1 MAVLIMAPV
10 DGSAVNIIIPV
21 IQKDFHIAHLGKVA
35 WVQLAYLIVIG
46 GFILPMGRLGDLWGF
61 RRIYLVGAALF
72 TVSSALCGLAPTLG
86 WLIGAR
92 VLQAVEREEARPRA
106 WSWRWNWHTLVP
118 RVAFA
123 AAVITFTGLAFHHHE
138 IYSQRA
144 ALARSVAFVTGG
156 QPVPS
161 PEALENFDAIRRM
174 SQPQHADDELLALMQ

>member
-1 MAVLIMAPV
+1 MKDNELHSKLRESSWRRKLTETEQAELRAYLAANPDARADWEMESALNAALTRLPDAPV
-10 DGSAVNIIIPV
+10 PSN
-21 IQKDFHIAHLGKVA
+21 
-35 WVQLAYLIVIG
+35 
-46 GFILPMGRLGDLWGF
+46 
-61 RRIYLVGAALF
+61 F
-72 TVSSALCGLAPTLG
+72 T
-86 WLIGAR
+86 AR

-123 AAVITFTGLAFHHHE
+123 AVVITFTGLAFQHHE

-144 ALARSVAFVTGG
+144 TLARNVALVTGG
-156 QPVPS
+156 QSMPS

>member
-1 MAVLIMAPV
+1 MP
-10 DGSAVNIIIPV
+10 SN
-21 IQKDFHIAHLGKVA
+21 
-35 WVQLAYLIVIG
+35 
-46 GFILPMGRLGDLWGF
+46 
-61 RRIYLVGAALF
+61 F
-72 TVSSALCGLAPTLG
+72 T
-86 WLIGAR
+86 AR
-92 VLQAVEREEARPRA
+92 VLQAVELEEARPHG

-123 AAVITFTGLAFHHHE
+123 AVVITFTGLALHHHE

-144 ALARSVAFVTGG
+144 ALARSVAFVTRG

>member
-1 MAVLIMAPV
+1 M
-10 DGSAVNIIIPV
+10 
-21 IQKDFHIAHLGKVA
+21 KDNELHSNLRESGWRRKLTEAEQAG
-35 WVQLAYLIVIG
+35 WRAYLAANPDARADWEMESA
-46 GFILPMGRLGDLWGF
+46 LN
-61 RRIYLVGAALF
+61 AALARLPDARVPSNF
-72 TVSSALCGLAPTLG
+72 T
-86 WLIGAR
+86 AR
-92 VLQAVEREEARPRA
+92 VLQAVEREEARPPG

-123 AAVITFTGLAFHHHE
+123 AVVITFTGLAFHHHE

-156 QPVPS
+156 QPAPS

>member
-1 MAVLIMAPV
+1 LSEHRFLIKSETMKANELHSKLRESSWRRKLTETEQAELRAYLAANPDARADWEMESALNAVLTRLPDAPV
-10 DGSAVNIIIPV
+10 PSN
-21 IQKDFHIAHLGKVA
+21 
-35 WVQLAYLIVIG
+35 
-46 GFILPMGRLGDLWGF
+46 
-61 RRIYLVGAALF
+61 F
-72 TVSSALCGLAPTLG
+72 T
-86 WLIGAR
+86 AR
-92 VLQAVEREEARPRA
+92 VLQAVELEEARPRG

-123 AAVITFTGLAFHHHE
+123 AVVITFTGLAFHDHE

-156 QPVPS
+156 QPAPS